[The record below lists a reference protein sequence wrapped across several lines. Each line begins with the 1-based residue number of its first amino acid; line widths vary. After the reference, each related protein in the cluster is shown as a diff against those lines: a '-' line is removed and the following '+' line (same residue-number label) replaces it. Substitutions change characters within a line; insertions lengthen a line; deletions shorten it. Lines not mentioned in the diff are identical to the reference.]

1 MFTRLLDSARADVN
15 SIPPTPVNS
24 SKTSKQ
30 TTTPS
35 PSPSNEE
42 LCELFS
48 EFLFDI
54 FDANCMEEFKQIE
67 KLELAHCSLFAQWNK
82 GDEFTLQQGDA
93 HHEFVHL
100 FEQLCSEFLIQ
111 NDVTQSQ
118 LFQAA
123 KSILEEEGEGGDKV
137 AEKETCWEQSPLA
150 HANEIWDVVNSVEN
164 ISVWATAMKDTFER
178 HRGL

>member
-15 SIPPTPVNS
+15 AIPPTPVS
-24 SKTSKQ
+24 SKKNKQ
-30 TTTPS
+30 TTPS
-35 PSPSNEE
+35 QSPSNEE

-48 EFLFDI
+48 EFLFDL

-67 KLELAHCSLFAQWNK
+67 ALELAHCSLFAQWNK

-93 HHEFVHL
+93 HFEFVHL

-123 KSILEEEGEGGDKV
+123 KSILEEEGGGDKV
-137 AEKETCWEQSPLA
+137 AEKEPCWEQSPVA
-150 HANEIWDVVNSVEN
+150 HANEIWEVVNSVEN

-178 HRGL
+178 HKGL